1 MGAFFQGLWETI
13 KLIFQKKEIVETQ
26 KEMKENIKIIQTQ
39 QIPGIQT
46 EVIQLREHTHSD
58 FKEVTDEIS
67 QVRKEIARSSDKT
80 EQQLKLVVENSENV
94 IRLEVSSLEKQLSNQ
109 VFELEKMNQELD
121 FKNRQL
127 ETNYYNLKCK
137 YMDIREDNIVLSKK
151 MDDLKVRYADA
162 LDQIENLE
170 NPKVRNR
177 GYGLDM

>member
-1 MGAFFQGLWETI
+1 M
-13 KLIFQKKEIVETQ
+13 LIGWWMISFMFQKKH
-26 KEMKENIKIIQTQ
+26 IIQTQ
-39 QIPGIQT
+39 EKLKQDIENIRSVQITMIQN

-58 FKEVTDEIS
+58 FKKVTNQFSEVREKIVRSVDE
-67 QVRKEIARSSDKT
+67 A
-80 EQQLKLVVENSENV
+80 EQQFKMIVENSENV

-127 ETNYYNLKCK
+127 E
-137 YMDIREDNIVLSKK
+137 
-151 MDDLKVRYADA
+151 YADA
-162 LDQIENLE
+162 LDRIENLE